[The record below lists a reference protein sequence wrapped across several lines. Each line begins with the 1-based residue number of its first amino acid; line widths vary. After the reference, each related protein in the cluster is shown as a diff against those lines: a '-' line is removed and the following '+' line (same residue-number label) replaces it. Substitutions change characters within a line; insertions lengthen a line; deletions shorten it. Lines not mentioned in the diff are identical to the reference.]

1 MGKKFEQHLN
11 PLEIG
16 VFNSAKCYFIVC
28 IKGTK
33 VAIFLWRGRNQTLI
47 DYQSAIEI
55 FVDTTFRNVSN
66 DSIPKTTNV
75 NRATSQLT
83 NTGVIGLGS
92 GKIQDSSNL
101 KNTDSE
107 NTSLKSTFKPI
118 NYSKTPKDKID
129 KKLLRKELI
138 DNLSPIKISDVTH
151 EINLRSIVTMDNEP

>member
-1 MGKKFEQHLN
+1 
-11 PLEIG
+11 
-16 VFNSAKCYFIVC
+16 
-28 IKGTK
+28 
-33 VAIFLWRGRNQTLI
+33 
-47 DYQSAIEI
+47 
-55 FVDTTFRNVSN
+55 
-66 DSIPKTTNV
+66 
-75 NRATSQLT
+75 
-83 NTGVIGLGS
+83 LGS

-118 NYSKTPKDKID
+118 SYSQTPKDKVD